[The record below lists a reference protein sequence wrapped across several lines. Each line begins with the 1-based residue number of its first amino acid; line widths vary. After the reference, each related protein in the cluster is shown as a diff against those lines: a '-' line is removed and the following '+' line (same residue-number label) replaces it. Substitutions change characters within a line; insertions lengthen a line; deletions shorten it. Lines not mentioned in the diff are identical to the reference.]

1 MKSRSR
7 CVALLMMVVPL
18 VGTCAMDRDR
28 MFDSLTNRVI
38 RTRHYGGAEHLYR
51 VAKTEAG
58 ATDEEALAALATVI
72 KERIGSPDNSSAAM
86 DCDVGIGVY
95 ARVACGQDLLFLRDV
110 SIAGTNQCAREAVFR
125 FLSHAERSV
134 GVGFAHQIISNEDTH
149 PAMRGCV
156 WSTLIFMALN
166 DRRSE
171 TLSLLE
177 SVVNDRRKH
186 PEDVEITR
194 KLSEVIQKGN
204 DIFMERI
211 NRSERA
217 IRMRQRLM
225 RQKR

>member
-7 CVALLMMVVPL
+7 CVAILMMVMPL
-18 VGTCAMDRDR
+18 VGTCEMDHNR

-38 RTRHYGGAEHLYR
+38 RTRHYGGAEHLFHK
-51 VAKTEAG
+51 AKIESG
-58 ATDEEALAALATVI
+58 ATDEEALSALATVI
-72 KERIGSPDNSSAAM
+72 RERMNSPNNSSTAV
-86 DCDVGIGVY
+86 DCAVGIRVY
-95 ARVACGQDLLFLRDV
+95 ARVARGQDLLLLRDI
-110 SIAGTNQCAREAVFR
+110 SIDGTNQCAREAVFC
-125 FLSHAERSV
+125 FLSNAERPV
-134 GVGFAHQIISNEDTH
+134 GVDFARQIIFDEDAH
-149 PAMRGCV
+149 PAIRGCV
-156 WSTLIFMALN
+156 WSSLISMALN
-166 DRRSE
+166 DRSSE

-177 SVVNDRRKH
+177 SVVNDRRKY

-204 DIFMERI
+204 DIFTERI